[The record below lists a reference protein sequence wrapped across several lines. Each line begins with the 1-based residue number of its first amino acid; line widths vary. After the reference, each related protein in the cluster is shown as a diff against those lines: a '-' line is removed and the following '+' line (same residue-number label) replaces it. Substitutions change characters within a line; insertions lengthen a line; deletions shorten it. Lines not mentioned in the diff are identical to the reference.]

1 MELPVSNDAV
11 EASPIAGASRRS
23 TRSAPSG
30 DWIMSSLPW
39 MLSIALHALLIATAA
54 AVIFAIQIDR
64 EPEVYSLAGF
74 DNDDARFL
82 KADEASLTPVD
93 YAELSTPI
101 VEIDR
106 SQTDLSSLNAE
117 LSVMENSDLSIVGI
131 GGEANSGLDGWRAL
145 SAGASGP
152 KAEFFGQT
160 GRGQRIVYVI
170 DRSGSMA
177 GSFDFL
183 RSELKRSISEL
194 KYSQKFHVILFNGSF
209 TQAPPMRLAEAI
221 AANRKRCFDFLDQ
234 VQPEGKTEP
243 IAAMRKAFSFKP
255 DLIFFLTDGEFDR
268 SLVEKLQE
276 WNRKKRVRIFTL
288 GYLYA
293 PGSELLK
300 TIAADNGGTYTFVDG
315 RWIQ

>member
-1 MELPVSNDAV
+1 MEQLVSNDPA
-11 EASPIAGASRRS
+11 EASPIPGSSDGSHRRVDSR
-23 TRSAPSG
+23 
-30 DWIMSSLPW
+30 DWIMFSLPW
-39 MLSIALHALLIATAA
+39 MLSIALHALLIALAA
-54 AVIFAIQIDR
+54 MVIYATQIHR

-74 DNDDARFL
+74 DNDDAQFL
-82 KADEASLTPVD
+82 KADEASLTPVAH
-93 YAELSTPI
+93 AELPTPI

-106 SQTDLSSLNAE
+106 TQTDLGSLDAE
-117 LSVMENSDLSIVGI
+117 FSTMQNNDLSIVGI
-131 GGEANSGLDGWRAL
+131 GGEANSGLDGWRVL
-145 SAGASGP
+145 SAGESGP

-183 RSELKRSISEL
+183 RSELQRSIRDL
-194 KYSQKFHVILFNGSF
+194 KYSQKFHVILFNGTI
-209 TQAPPMRLAEAI
+209 TQAPPIRLAANI
-221 AANRKRCFDFLDQ
+221 AVNRKRCFDFLDQ

-243 IAAMRKAFSFKP
+243 IAAMRKAFSYKP

-268 SLVEKLQE
+268 ALIDRLRE

-293 PGSELLK
+293 PGAELLK
-300 TIAADNGGTYTFVDG
+300 TIAADNNGTYTFIDG
-315 RWIQ
+315 RWIP